1 MRRSRRRILSAAI
14 SVSAAATVLATGAV
28 ATPAQADGLRAP
40 RPGDW
45 QRYVL
50 TPTSR
55 DVAAARVVSADP
67 RGGQIANAGGV
78 LARDGKAVTI
88 TKTAADADPR
98 VIVDFG
104 REVSG
109 YLGVDFAGPAPTTL
123 FAFSETLGYL
133 GDWGDTFGTTSWIAN
148 SDASKPQR
156 DRRYESPHEQAP
168 AQAGTWNDPELRG
181 GFRYLMIRLAPEA
194 PAGSTVSID
203 AVHVR
208 YTAAPG
214 IDLANRDQLLPG
226 WFLSSD
232 DALNKIWYGGAHT
245 IVNGTVDPKQGI
257 ENGTETIGVGERVLV
272 DGAKR
277 DRLVWNG
284 DLAITGRIAY
294 ASTNDRQAMRDSL
307 RSIARTQRGDG
318 YLSACSPN
326 GLGAPA
332 CQGFLEYH
340 LWWLRGLQEYYLYTG
355 DKEFVAEMWPTF
367 TKAMAFLETRLTA
380 QGFEGTEAQDSA
392 PKLLPGHTQGQTFT
406 TTSSFTAVG
415 GRFPTYN
422 TTGAAMTLSVYR
434 GQPGSGELVAS
445 KRFTDVVDN
454 SWLQV
459 ELPQAAAPGAYY
471 LEQSDPSGTV
481 AWWTNTTDAYPGGT
495 ALADGKPIAGDRTLR
510 IATVSNDR
518 TRLLDL
524 YDQGGHWIY
533 GDSGRETEANALY
546 VQVLR
551 DGAAFAEL
559 RDDATTAAHWRE
571 LIPEVVRGVNDQL
584 WDDAAGAYRQSTG
597 QPGNIAQDGN
607 VLAVLSGIAPAD
619 RAGRALDTVKNQ
631 LWTAYGSKS
640 GTGSMPQL
648 VGPFMNYWE
657 ALARFDEGRDAEAW
671 QLLRTVWGY
680 QFAQSKPING
690 VQEPPATGA
699 WEHINLDGSPYRY
712 GDGSMSHPWSAG
724 GTALL
729 TNEVL
734 GVRPTGPGFA
744 SYAVTPHPGDLT
756 WAQGRVPTT
765 HGAIWVSWRRDA
777 GQHRFVMDVTAP
789 KGTSGTIAVPVDGPA
804 LVTVDGRIAWI
815 GGKSKAYGART
826 DGRYVYLTGL
836 PAGAHTINALSAGA
850 R

>member
-1 MRRSRRRILSAAI
+1 MRRTRFAAI
-14 SVSAAATVLATGAV
+14 SLTTAAVLVASTGVASAESGGLAA
-28 ATPAQADGLRAP
+28 PA
-40 RPGDW
+40 PGDW

-50 TPTSR
+50 TPQTR
-55 DVAAARVVSADP
+55 DVAPLRVVSADS
-67 RGGQIANAGGV
+67 RGGEITNPAGV
-78 LARDGKAVTI
+78 LAADGQPVKI
-88 TKTAADADPR
+88 TKTGAGADPR
-98 VIVDFG
+98 LIVDFG

-109 YLGVDFAGPAPTTL
+109 YLSVDFAGAAPTTL

-148 SDASKPQR
+148 GDASKPQR
-156 DRRYESPHEQAP
+156 ERRFESPHEQAP
-168 AQAGTWNDPELRG
+168 AGAGTWQDPELRG

-194 PAGSTVSID
+194 TAGSSVSVD
-203 AVHVR
+203 AVRVR

-214 IDLANRDQLLPG
+214 INLADRDALLPG

-245 IVNGTVDPKQGI
+245 IVNGTIDPTQGI
-257 ENGTETIGVGERVLV
+257 ENGTETIGVGERVIV

-277 DRLVWNG
+277 DRLAWNG

-294 ASTNDRQAMRDSL
+294 VSTDDRQAMRDSL

-326 GLGAPA
+326 GLGAPV

-355 DKEFVAEMWPTF
+355 DTAFVAEMWPTF
-367 TKAMAFLETRLTA
+367 TSAMAFLETRLTA
-380 QGFEGTEAQDSA
+380 EGFEGTEAQDSA

-406 TTSSFTAVG
+406 ATSPFTAAG

-422 TTGAAMTLSVYR
+422 TTGADMTLSLYR
-434 GQPGSGELVAS
+434 GQPGAGQLVAS
-445 KRFTDVVDN
+445 KRFEDVVDN
-454 SWLQV
+454 AWLMID
-459 ELPQAAAPGAYY
+459 LPEAAAPGAYY

-481 AWWTNTTDAYPGGT
+481 AWWTNSTDAYPQGT
-495 ALADGKPIAGDRTLR
+495 AMTDGKPIAGDRTLR
-510 IATVSNDR
+510 IATVSDDR

-533 GDSGRETEANALY
+533 GDSGKETEVNALY
-546 VQVLR
+546 VEVLR
-551 DGAAFAEL
+551 DAAAFAEL
-559 RDDATTAAHWRE
+559 QNDNPKATHWRE

-584 WDDAAGAYRQSTG
+584 WNETAGAYRQSTG

-607 VLAVLSGIAPAD
+607 VFAVLSGVAPAD
-619 RAGRALDTVKNQ
+619 RAARALDTLKDQ

-657 ALARFDEGRDAEAW
+657 AVARFDEGRDAEAW
-671 QLLRTVWGY
+671 HLLRTVWGY
-680 QFAQSKPING
+680 QFAQRKPING
-690 VQEPPATGA
+690 VEEPPATGA
-699 WEHINLDGSPYRY
+699 WEHINLDGSPYRH

-734 GVRPTGPGFA
+734 GVRPAGPGFA
-744 SYAVTPHPGDLT
+744 TYTVKPHPGDLE
-756 WAQGRVPTT
+756 WAQGRVPTP
-765 HGAIWVSWRRDA
+765 HGAIWVSWRQDRGRD
-777 GQHRFVMDVTAP
+777 RFVMDLTTP
-789 KGTSGTIAVPVDGPA
+789 QGTTGTIAVPADGPTT
-804 LVTVDGRIAWI
+804 VIVDGRLAWN
-815 GGKSKAYGART
+815 GDKAKAYGAHT
-826 DGRYVYLTGL
+826 DGRYVYLSGL
-836 PAGAHTINALSAGA
+836 PAGAHTISAHPA
-850 R
+850 DEE

>member
-1 MRRSRRRILSAAI
+1 MRRTRLAA
-14 SVSAAATVLATGAV
+14 VALTAATILVASPGAAGAETGGLAA
-28 ATPAQADGLRAP
+28 PA
-40 RPGDW
+40 PGDW

-50 TPTSR
+50 TPQTR
-55 DVAAARVVSADP
+55 EVAPDRVVSADS
-67 RGGQIANAGGV
+67 RGGEITNADGILAAGGP
-78 LARDGKAVTI
+78 AVTI
-88 TKTAADADPR
+88 TKTGSAADPR
-98 VIVDFG
+98 LTIDFG

-109 YLGVDFAGPAPTTL
+109 YLSVDFAGAAPATL
-123 FAFSETLGYL
+123 FAFSETLGYM

-148 SDASKPQR
+148 DDASKPQR
-156 DRRYESPHEQAP
+156 ERRFESPHEQAP
-168 AQAGTWNDPELRG
+168 ERAGTWHDPELRG

-203 AVHVR
+203 AVRVR

-214 IDLANRDQLLPG
+214 IDLADRDALLPG

-245 IVNGTVDPKQGI
+245 LVNGTIDPKQGI
-257 ENGTETIGVGERVLV
+257 ENGTETIGVGDRVIV

-284 DLAITGRIAY
+284 DLAITGRVAY
-294 ASTNDRQAMRDSL
+294 VSTGDLQAMRDSL

-326 GLGAPA
+326 GLGGPA

-340 LWWLRGLQEYYLYTG
+340 LWWLRGLQEYYLYSG
-355 DKEFVAEMWPTF
+355 DKGFVAEMWPTVS
-367 TKAMAFLETRLTA
+367 KAMDFLETRLTA
-380 QGFEGTEAQDSA
+380 QGFEGSEAQDSA
-392 PKLLPGHTQGQTFT
+392 PKLSPGHTQGQTFT
-406 TTSSFTAVG
+406 TTSPFTAAG

-422 TTGAAMTLSVYR
+422 TTGADMTLSLYR
-434 GQPGSGELVAS
+434 GQPGSGQLVAS
-445 KRFTDVVDN
+445 KRFEDVVDN
-454 SWLQV
+454 SWLMID
-459 ELPQAAAPGAYY
+459 LPEAAAAGTYY
-471 LEQSDPSGTV
+471 LEQSDPSGTI
-481 AWWTNTTDAYPGGT
+481 AWWTNSTDAYPQGT
-495 ALADGKPIAGDRTLR
+495 ALADGRPIAGDRTLR
-510 IATVSNDR
+510 IATAGDDR

-533 GDSGRETEANALY
+533 GDSGKETEVNALY
-546 VQVLR
+546 VEVLR
-551 DGAAFAEL
+551 DAATLAEV
-559 RDDATTAAHWRE
+559 RSDDPKAAHWRE
-571 LIPEVVRGVNDQL
+571 LIPEVVRGVNEQL
-584 WDDAAGAYRQSTG
+584 WNDAAGAYRQSTG
-597 QPGNIAQDGN
+597 QPANIAQDGN
-607 VLAVLSGIAPAD
+607 VFAVLSGLAPAD
-619 RAGRALDTVKNQ
+619 RADRALDTLKDQ
-631 LWTAYGSKS
+631 LWTSYGSKS

-680 QFAQSKPING
+680 QFAKSKPING
-690 VQEPPATGA
+690 VEEPPATGA

-712 GDGSMSHPWSAG
+712 GDGSVSHPWSAG

-744 SYAVTPHPGDLT
+744 AYAVKPHPGDLE

-765 HGAIWVSWRRDA
+765 HGAIWVSWRQDRGRD
-777 GQHRFVMDVTAP
+777 RFVMNVTAP
-789 KGTSGTIAVPVDGPA
+789 QGTTGTIAIPADGPTT
-804 LVTVDGRIAWI
+804 VTVDGRLAWN
-815 GGKSKAYGART
+815 GAKPKAYGAHT

-836 PAGAHTINALSAGA
+836 PAGTHTINAHPSDEE
-850 R
+850 